1 MPLSTKR
8 TQNHRPMVA
17 VKIIPVYVEI
27 MDLLE
32 SVLLHVRMESVESHI
47 VHGQSSTRNLNSK
60 PLNYRL
66 YFQSHMMELDFK
78 CQFYG
83 FERLITVILKST

>member
-1 MPLSTKR
+1 MYLK
-8 TQNHRPMVA
+8 
-17 VKIIPVYVEI
+17 
-27 MDLLE
+27 LLF
-32 SVLLHVRMESVESHI
+32 
-47 VHGQSSTRNLNSK
+47 K